1 MRVGM
6 EIFMKTIKVG
16 LIGAGHRGVGLIGS
30 ILASDNVEVVAVADL
45 YEERVEKAKA
55 EVKRISGK
63 EPLGYSD
70 GYELIKSDEVE
81 AVVVASYWEEHVN
94 LAVAAMRAGKYTAVE
109 VAGAY
114 DVEDCWML
122 VRTYEETK
130 TPIMFLE
137 NCCFGKF
144 ELTSTALAR
153 CGKFGRIVYCHGAYS
168 HELLGEILGGD
179 VDKHYRLRNYEKRN
193 CENYPTHEIGPI
205 AKLLNITRGNK
216 FLTLSS
222 QASKSGVGICACI
235 ESDKCPDKNQAGKD
249 FNQGDIVFTTIKC
262 QNGELVT
269 IKLDTTLPR
278 YYSREFTVRGT
289 KGFAEE
295 NASMFAF
302 ADDENLHECFNSAKF
317 LEDHMGNIEKYS
329 DYIPDVWKNITSEQL
344 EVGHDGIDCLE
355 FMAFFKAIREGT
367 PMPIDVYDMATWMV
381 ITPLTEQSIAL
392 GGAPVAFPDFT
403 RGKWIL
409 RAPEDVVELPK
420 PKECK
425 TCESKATLG
434 FGRS

>member
-16 LIGAGHRGVGLIGS
+16 LIGTGHRGVGLIGS

-109 VAGAY
+109 VGGAY

-153 CGKFGRIVYCHGAYS
+153 CG
-168 HELLGEILGGD
+168 
-179 VDKHYRLRNYEKRN
+179 
-193 CENYPTHEIGPI
+193 
-205 AKLLNITRGNK
+205 
-216 FLTLSS
+216 
-222 QASKSGVGICACI
+222 
-235 ESDKCPDKNQAGKD
+235 
-249 FNQGDIVFTTIKC
+249 
-262 QNGELVT
+262 
-269 IKLDTTLPR
+269 
-278 YYSREFTVRGT
+278 
-289 KGFAEE
+289 
-295 NASMFAF
+295 
-302 ADDENLHECFNSAKF
+302 NSA
-317 LEDHMGNIEKYS
+317 E
-329 DYIPDVWKNITSEQL
+329 
-344 EVGHDGIDCLE
+344 
-355 FMAFFKAIREGT
+355 
-367 PMPIDVYDMATWMV
+367 
-381 ITPLTEQSIAL
+381 
-392 GGAPVAFPDFT
+392 
-403 RGKWIL
+403 
-409 RAPEDVVELPK
+409 
-420 PKECK
+420 
-425 TCESKATLG
+425 
-434 FGRS
+434 

>member
-1 MRVGM
+1 
-6 EIFMKTIKVG
+6 MKTIKVG
-16 LIGAGHRGVGLIGS
+16 LVGAGHRGIGLIGS
-30 ILASDNVEVVAVADL
+30 ILACEGVEVVAVADL
-45 YEERVEKAKA
+45 YEDRVEKAKA
-55 EVKRISGK
+55 EVKKISGK
-63 EPLGYSD
+63 EPKGFSD
-70 GYELIKSDEVE
+70 GYELIKYPEVE
-81 AVVVASYWEEHVN
+81 AVVIASYWEEHVN
-94 LAVAAMRAGKYTAVE
+94 LAVASMRAGKYTAVE
-109 VAGAY
+109 VGGAY

-130 TPIMFLE
+130 SPIMFLE

-144 ELTSTALAR
+144 ELTATAMAR
-153 CGKFGRIVYCHGAYS
+153 CGKFGKIAYCHGAYS

-179 VDKHYRLRNYEKRN
+179 VNRHYRLRNYEKRN

-222 QASKSGVGICACI
+222 QSSKAGWGLCACANG
-235 ESDKCPDKNQAGKD
+235 ENTPDKNQAGKE

-289 KGFAEE
+289 LGIAEQ
-295 NASMFAF
+295 NAGMFAF
-302 ADDENLHECFNSAKF
+302 ANEENFHECFNSAKF
-317 LEDHMGNIEKYS
+317 TKEHMENIEKYS
-329 DYIPDVWKNITSEQL
+329 EYIPDAWKNITDKQIEI
-344 EVGHDGIDCLE
+344 GHDGIDCLE
-355 FMAFFKAIREGT
+355 FMAFFKAIRENA

-381 ITPLTEQSIAL
+381 ITPLSEQSIAL

-403 RGKWIL
+403 RGRWLL
-409 RAPEDVVELPK
+409 RETKDVVELPC
-420 PKECK
+420 PEEK
-425 TCESKATLG
+425 TCENKAELG
-434 FGRS
+434 FGRA

>member
-1 MRVGM
+1 
-6 EIFMKTIKVG
+6 MKTVKVG

-30 ILASDNVEVVAVADL
+30 ILACDGTEIVAVADL
-45 YEERVEKAKA
+45 YEERIEKAKE
-55 EVKRISGK
+55 EVKKISGK
-63 EPLGYSD
+63 EPKGYND

-81 AVVVASYWEEHVN
+81 AVVIASYWEEHVN
-94 LAVAAMRAGKYTAVE
+94 LAVASMRAGKYTALE
-109 VAGAY
+109 VGGAY

-144 ELTSTALAR
+144 ELTATAMAR
-153 CGKFGRIVYCHGAYS
+153 RGKFGKIAYCHGAYS

-222 QASKSGVGICACI
+222 QASKAGVGISACAN
-235 ESDKCPDKNQAGKD
+235 SDKCPDKNQAGKE

-289 KGFAEE
+289 KGIAEQT
-295 NASMFAF
+295 AGMFAF
-302 ADDENLHECFNSAKF
+302 ADEENFHECFNSVKF
-317 LEDHMGNIEKYS
+317 LQNHMSNIEKYS
-329 DYIPDVWKNITSEQL
+329 DYIPDCWKNITEEQL

-355 FMAFFKAIREGT
+355 FMAFFKAIRESS

-381 ITPLTEQSIAL
+381 ITPLSEQSIAL
-392 GGAPVAFPDFT
+392 GGAPVPFPDFT
-403 RGKWIL
+403 RGRWLL
-409 RAPEDVVELPK
+409 RAPADVVELPA
-420 PKECK
+420 PKESEV
-425 TCESKATLG
+425 TESKATLG